1 VRVGAAPAELREA
14 VTAVVDVGPLPGTP
28 STVLDLT
35 GREPVVVREGAVP
48 AAEALR
54 AVAAVD

>member
-1 VRVGAAPAELREA
+1 
-14 VTAVVDVGPLPGTP
+14 
-28 STVLDLT
+28 VLDLT
-35 GREPVVVREGAVP
+35 GPAPVVVREGAVP